1 MTLDSNGAFRLDSG
15 DVLKL
20 VFTGAPRTKKNS
32 QQIFKNKQTG
42 KYFVAPSKLYKAYES
57 KCLWDMRRAGVQR
70 KLNFKPISQPVNIQV
85 TYYMPTRARVDLVN
99 LLEATL
105 DILTAGGVLADD
117 NSNIVAGM
125 NGSTV
130 LYDPE
135 KPRAEII
142 ITPAS
147 DIFITYKTSRGA
159 ELIT

>member
-1 MTLDSNGAFRLDSG
+1 MTLDSTGAFRLDSG
-15 DVLKL
+15 DILAL
-20 VFTGAPRTKKNS
+20 TFAGAPRTKKNS

-70 KLNFKPISQPVNIQV
+70 KLNFKPISQPVNV
-85 TYYMPTRARVDLVN
+85 KVVYCMPTRNRVDLVN

-117 NSNIVAGM
+117 NSNIVVGT
-125 NGSTV
+125 NGSIV
-130 LYDPE
+130 LYDPDN
-135 KPRAEII
+135 PRAEIQ

-159 ELIT
+159 KLI